1 VLSADEN
8 QNAGDNREDCWDD
21 TETEPREA
29 NQADADEI
37 NCEDEHSEIFGDS
50 HGSFLRQTRSLCTL
64 KRVLVERLGLLHPAT
79 HGDLTAMAVDPNR
92 QRQTQA

>member
-8 QNAGDNREDCWDD
+8 QNAGDNREDRWDD

-64 KRVLVERLGLLHPAT
+64 KRVLVERLGLPHPAAD
-79 HGDLTAMAVDPNR
+79 GSLAVMTVDANR
-92 QRQTQA
+92 RSL